1 MAHDVGGQGHH
12 DPTGGDAVSA
22 RIIIEVRHNCGITR
36 VERDT
41 SRYTDLA
48 EPEEI
53 IYVLQS
59 AVDEVKAL
67 FGAEQGASA

>member
-1 MAHDVGGQGHH
+1 M
-12 DPTGGDAVSA
+12 SA

-41 SRYTDLA
+41 SRWADDTA

-53 IYVLQS
+53 VHVLQS
-59 AVDEVKAL
+59 AVDEVKEL